1 MALAYLLD
9 PVFEIQNSAGKPATD
24 GWLEV
29 YVHGSRERY
38 YCASDFD
45 GTLHPFKI
53 PLDSLG
59 SNIVLADDDKSYDV
73 YVYNRY
79 GSLLMSRYAV
89 TTGAGN
95 LVRIVSGDGSIDVT
109 WTDNGHIR
117 TYDIRQAED
126 GEDLLDWFKS
136 IGSTRIEDTNLYL
149 PGCTSGTMEMGEYGP
164 RAGGSQYYH
173 ATAHVQAVKTDT
185 EPYYDKVLVRF
196 YARNS
201 EGVLTLL
208 ESSSCI
214 VDWSQGLTQE
224 FDVSCDLNIA
234 SDCEICVSIE
244 GQDVEAGSFELANL
258 YLHRVYSGTPR
269 IPSGVISRSEVEE
282 ELEGKQDVIDDLS
295 EIRAGAEAG
304 LTAVQ
309 PGDLSSYAT
318 KSEVTSGLATKQDT
332 LIAGNNITIVDNVIS
347 ATGGGGGGGGTTYT
361 AGDGIVINNDEISV
375 DTDVIQEKL
384 TAGDNITISDNT
396 ISASAAPQEQAD
408 WAQSDAN
415 AVDYIKNKPNLATVA
430 TSGSY
435 NDLSNKPSIPAAQ
448 VQSDWS
454 QSNSEAVDYIKNKPS
469 LATVATSG
477 SYNDLSNKP
486 SIPAAQVQS
495 DWSQSDSSKVDF
507 IKNKPSLA
515 TVATSGSYN
524 DLTNKPTIPSV
535 PVQDVTV
542 NGTSVVSNGTAAVVV
557 PTQVQADWSET
568 DPADPSY
575 IQNKPTIPAAQVNAD
590 WTASSG
596 VAEILHKPSIPSATS
611 DLTNDSG
618 FITSS
623 DVPGAQAQADWNE
636 SDSSDP
642 SYIKNKPTIPSAVTV
657 DQTYNSSS
665 SNPQSGTAVA
675 GALATVNQV
684 PASTS
689 SDEDKVLTV
698 NSSGNPVW
706 APAQG
711 GAQVQS
717 DWTESDTTDPA
728 YIQNKPTT
736 KSISAGSGISI
747 TESSNSVVISATGG
761 GSGTV
766 DQTYNASS
774 TNAQSG
780 TAVAGALATVN
791 QVPASTASD
800 EDKVL
805 TVNSSGTP
813 VWAAAQGGT
822 QVQSDWSESDT
833 TDPSYIQNK
842 PAEKS
847 LVAGTN
853 ITISSD
859 SSTITISSVA
869 VDQTYNSASTNPQ
882 SGVAVAG
889 ALATVRQVPTT
900 QSTDNGKVLGVTD
913 GNGTLGWV
921 AQSGGTSYS
930 AGNMISLTNNE
941 VAVSTTAGITDIQQV
956 AALPANPVSTV
967 LYLIPAT

>member
-136 IGSTRIEDTNLYL
+136 IGSTRIEDTTIYR

-173 ATAHVQAVKTDT
+173 ATAHVLAVKTET

-234 SDCEICVSIE
+234 TDCEICVSIE
-244 GQDVEAGSFELANL
+244 GQDVEAGGFELANL

-269 IPSGVISRSEVEE
+269 IPSGVISRSEVESA
-282 ELEGKQDVIDDLS
+282 LEG
-295 EIRAGAEAG
+295 
-304 LTAVQ
+304 
-309 PGDLSSYAT
+309 
-318 KSEVTSGLATKQDT
+318 KQDT
-332 LIAGNNITIVDNVIS
+332 LIAGANITIENNVIS
-347 ATGGGGGGGGTTYT
+347 ATGGGGGGSSYT
-361 AGDGIVINNDEISV
+361 AGNGIVINDDEISV
-375 DTDVIQEKL
+375 DTGVVQEKL
-384 TAGDNITISDNT
+384 TTTEMDAVDSGINSTKVSTYDTHVADTTIHVTSTEKTNWNAKEDASNKKQSIDDSSTTDYPSSKAVADFVNSSVATATARFLGSFTLTDLSLTYGATNAQIATALDNHTWPSGTTPTNNDYVYVEIQNPQTTGIDDEVRRFKFNGAVWAYEYTLNNSSFTAAEKAAIDSGITSSLVTTYSNHVADSTIHVTSSDKTAWNAKQDA
-396 ISASAAPQEQAD
+396 INDLSDIRSGASAGAT
-408 WAQSDAN
+408 
-415 AVDYIKNKPNLATVA
+415 AVQPGDLATVA
-430 TSGSY
+430 TTGSY
-435 NDLSNKPSIPAAQ
+435 NDL
-448 VQSDWS
+448 
-454 QSNSEAVDYIKNKPS
+454 
-469 LATVATSG
+469 L
-477 SYNDLSNKP
+477 
-486 SIPAAQVQS
+486 
-495 DWSQSDSSKVDF
+495 
-507 IKNKPSLA
+507 
-515 TVATSGSYN
+515 
-524 DLTNKPTIPSV
+524 
-535 PVQDVTV
+535 
-542 NGTSVVSNGTAAVVV
+542 
-557 PTQVQADWSET
+557 
-568 DPADPSY
+568 
-575 IQNKPTIPAAQVNAD
+575 NKPTIPA
-590 WTASSG
+590 
-596 VAEILHKPSIPSATS
+596 
-611 DLTNDSG
+611 
-618 FITSS
+618 
-623 DVPGAQAQADWNE
+623 
-636 SDSSDP
+636 
-642 SYIKNKPTIPSAVTV
+642 AVTV
-657 DQTYNSSS
+657 DQTYNSAST
-665 SNPQSGTAVA
+665 NPQSGTAVA
-675 GALATVNQV
+675 GAIAGVNQV

-706 APAQG
+706 APAQVST
-711 GAQVQS
+711 QVQS
-717 DWTESDTTDPA
+717 DWTESDTTDPS
-728 YIQNKPTT
+728 YIQHKPVE
-736 KSISAGSGISI
+736 KSIVAGSGISI
-747 TESSNSVVISATGG
+747 TEDLSNVTLSA
-761 GSGTV
+761 TV
-766 DQTYNASS
+766 DQTYNSSS

-780 TAVAGALATVN
+780 AAVAGALATVN

-813 VWAAAQGGT
+813 VWAASQGGG
-822 QVQSDWSESDT
+822 
-833 TDPSYIQNK
+833 
-842 PAEKS
+842 
-847 LVAGTN
+847 GT
-853 ITISSD
+853 
-859 SSTITISSVA
+859 
-869 VDQTYNSASTNPQ
+869 VDQTYNSSSTNAQ
-882 SGVAVAG
+882 SGTAVAG
-889 ALATVRQVPTT
+889 ALATVNQVPASTASDENKALVVNSSGVPVWSNAVPL
-900 QSTDNGKVLGVTD
+900 STDVHAIELVN
-913 GNGTLGWV
+913 
-921 AQSGGTSYS
+921 S
-930 AGNMISLTNNE
+930 
-941 VAVSTTAGITDIQQV
+941 
-956 AALPANPVSTV
+956 LPASPVSGT
-967 LYLIPAT
+967 LYLIPEI

>member
-9 PVFEIQNSAGKPATD
+9 PVFEIQNSAGKPATN

-136 IGSTRIEDTNLYL
+136 IGSSRIEDTTIYR

-173 ATAHVQAVKTDT
+173 ATAHVLAVKTDT

-196 YARNS
+196 YARSS

-244 GQDVEAGSFELANL
+244 GQDVNAGGFELANF

-269 IPSGVISRSEVEE
+269 IPSGVISRAEVTE

-304 LTAVQ
+304 ATAVQ
-309 PGDLSSYAT
+309 PGDLATVATSGSYNDLSNKPDLSGFAT
-318 KSEVTSGLATKQDT
+318 KSEVTSGLASKQDT

-347 ATGGGGGGGGTTYT
+347 ATGGGGGGGGGTTYT
-361 AGDGIVINNDEISV
+361 AGDGIDIDANNEISAKV
-375 DTDVIQEKL
+375 DGTTITVNASGELEAIGGGTGSQVQANWAETDPSDPSYIENKPSIPTATSDL
-384 TAGDNITISDNT
+384 TNDSGYITSSDVP
-396 ISASAAPQEQAD
+396 AAQEQAD
-408 WAQSDAN
+408 WNELDTTDPA
-415 AVDYIKNKPNLATVA
+415 YIKNKPTIPAAQVNSDWTASSGVAQILNKPTIPSA
-430 TSGSY
+430 TSDLT
-435 NDLSNKPSIPAAQ
+435 NDSGYITSSDVPGAQ
-448 VQSDWS
+448 VQSDWTES
-454 QSNSEAVDYIKNKPS
+454 DTTDPSYIQNKP
-469 LATVATSG
+469 T
-477 SYNDLSNKP
+477 
-486 SIPAAQVQS
+486 IPAAQVNS
-495 DWSQSDSSKVDF
+495 DWTASSG
-507 IKNKPSLA
+507 
-515 TVATSGSYN
+515 VAEI
-524 DLTNKPTIPSV
+524 LHKPTIPSATSDLTNDSGFITTSDV
-535 PVQDVTV
+535 P
-542 NGTSVVSNGTAAVVV
+542 AA
-557 PTQVQADWSET
+557 QEQADWNESDTT
-568 DPADPSY
+568 DPAY
-575 IQNKPTIPAAQVNAD
+575 IKNKPTIPAAQVNAD

-618 FITSS
+618 FITAS
-623 DVPGAQAQADWNE
+623 DVPSAQAQADWNE
-636 SDSSDP
+636 SDTTDP
-642 SYIKNKPTIPSAVTV
+642 SYIQHKPVEKSIVAGSGISITEDVSNVTFSATV

-665 SNPQSGTAVA
+665 TNAQSGAAVA

-684 PASTS
+684 PASTAL
-689 SDEDKVLTV
+689 DEDKVLTV
-698 NSSGNPVW
+698 NSSGTPVW
-706 APAQG
+706 AASQG
-711 GAQVQS
+711 G
-717 DWTESDTTDPA
+717 
-728 YIQNKPTT
+728 
-736 KSISAGSGISI
+736 G
-747 TESSNSVVISATGG
+747 
-761 GSGTV
+761 GTV
-766 DQTYNASS
+766 DQTYNSSS

-791 QVPASTASD
+791 QVPASTALD
-800 EDKVL
+800 ENKALV
-805 TVNSSGTP
+805 VNSSGVP
-813 VWAAAQGGT
+813 VW
-822 QVQSDWSESDT
+822 S
-833 TDPSYIQNK
+833 N
-842 PAEKS
+842 
-847 LVAGTN
+847 
-853 ITISSD
+853 
-859 SSTITISSVA
+859 A
-869 VDQTYNSASTNPQ
+869 VP
-882 SGVAVAG
+882 
-889 ALATVRQVPTT
+889 L
-900 QSTDNGKVLGVTD
+900 STDVHAIELVN
-913 GNGTLGWV
+913 
-921 AQSGGTSYS
+921 S
-930 AGNMISLTNNE
+930 
-941 VAVSTTAGITDIQQV
+941 
-956 AALPANPVSTV
+956 LPASPVSGT
-967 LYLIPAT
+967 LYLIPET